1 MTIRR
6 PGLETALF
14 HKPGLSRYN
23 SEMHELPI
31 TEGILK
37 IATDAAGGRQITT
50 IHLVVGDLSSIVDDS
65 VQFYF
70 DMLSKGTVAEGAVLD
85 FQRRPA
91 TVVCLDCGRSSEVR
105 APLPSAC
112 PHCGGVKLRV
122 TGGRE
127 LRVESIEVNDN
138 GGS

>member
-1 MTIRR
+1 
-6 PGLETALF
+6 
-14 HKPGLSRYN
+14 
-23 SEMHELPI
+23 MHELPI

-37 IATDAAGGRQITT
+37 IATDAAAGRQITT
-50 IHLVVGDLSSIVDDS
+50 IHLVVGELSSIVDDS

-91 TVVCLDCGRSSEVR
+91 TMQCWDCGRSFEAR
-105 APLPSAC
+105 PPLSPIC
-112 PHCGGVKLRV
+112 PHCGGTKLQV

-127 LRVESIEVNDN
+127 LRVESIEVDDHD
-138 GGS
+138 GD

>member
-1 MTIRR
+1 M
-6 PGLETALF
+6 
-14 HKPGLSRYN
+14 RYN
-23 SEMHELPI
+23 HEMHELPV

-37 IATDAAGGRQITT
+37 IATDAAGGRKITV
-50 IHLVVGDLSSIVDDS
+50 IHLIIGELSSIIDDS

-70 DMLSKGTVAEGAVLD
+70 DMLSQGTVAEGAVLD

-91 TVVCLDCGRSSEVR
+91 TVMCWDCGKQFEVR

-112 PHCGGVKLRV
+112 PHCGGTKLQV

-127 LRVESIEVNDN
+127 LRVDSIEVNDD
-138 GGS
+138 GGD

>member
-1 MTIRR
+1 
-6 PGLETALF
+6 
-14 HKPGLSRYN
+14 
-23 SEMHELPI
+23 MHELPI

-37 IATDAAGGRQITT
+37 IATEAAGGRQITA
-50 IHLVVGDLSSIVDDS
+50 IHLLVGELSSIVDDS

-91 TVVCLDCGRSSEVR
+91 VVACLDCGRSFEVR
-105 APLPSAC
+105 APLPPVC
-112 PHCGGVKLRV
+112 PYCGGHKLRV

-138 GGS
+138 GRS

>member
-1 MTIRR
+1 
-6 PGLETALF
+6 
-14 HKPGLSRYN
+14 
-23 SEMHELPI
+23 MHELPI

-37 IATDAAGGRQITT
+37 IATEAAGGRQITT
-50 IHLVVGDLSSIVDDS
+50 IHILVGELSSIVDDS

-91 TVVCLDCGRSSEVR
+91 TVTCWDCGRTSDVR
-105 APLPSAC
+105 APLPAVC
-112 PHCGGVKLRV
+112 AHCGGARLQV

-127 LRVESIEVNDN
+127 LRVDSIEVNDH
-138 GGS
+138 GGD